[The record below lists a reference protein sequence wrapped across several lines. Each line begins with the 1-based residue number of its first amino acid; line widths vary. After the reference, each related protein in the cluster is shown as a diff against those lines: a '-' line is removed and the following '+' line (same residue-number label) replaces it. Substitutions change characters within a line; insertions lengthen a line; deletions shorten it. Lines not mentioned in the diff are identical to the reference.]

1 MLHKERYLS
10 VDCVWQENLGGLL
23 GVSRKLWISV
33 VERVQ
38 VKLGSCTSPGF
49 QLIRLVREV
58 ADRFILGVILG
69 LKLLSPYFSPFL
81 SFRI

>member
-1 MLHKERYLS
+1 MAEEFRRTLRSL
-10 VDCVWQENLGGLL
+10 QEALDL
-23 GVSRKLWISV
+23 
-33 VERVQ
+33 ERVQ

-49 QLIRLVREV
+49 QVIRLVREV
-58 ADRFILGVILG
+58 SDRFFLGVILG